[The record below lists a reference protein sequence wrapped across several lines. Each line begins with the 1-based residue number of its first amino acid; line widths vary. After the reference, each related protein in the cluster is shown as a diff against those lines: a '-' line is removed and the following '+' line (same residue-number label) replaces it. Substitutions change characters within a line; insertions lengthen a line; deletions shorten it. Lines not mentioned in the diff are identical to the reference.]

1 MKRPSI
7 VVVGTMHMDFTVYVD
22 HLPKPGETVL
32 GRDFEMSPGGKGA
45 NQAVAISRLGGVS
58 YLISRVGEDY
68 IGDLLLDNARRNGV
82 RVDFVKK
89 DPDVHSG
96 VALIFVDKSGENM
109 IAVAPGVDSRISPDD
124 VREAEAALA
133 EASAVVAQLEI
144 PVETAVEAV
153 RAAKSRGML
162 TILNPAPAK
171 PIPEEV
177 YSLIDVL
184 TPNVRELEAL
194 AGVTIRTDED
204 VVNAANLLREKGV
217 RMVVVT
223 LGKRGAMIVDERG
236 HRRVPTYEVPVIDTV
251 GAGDAFNGALALAL
265 SLGADI
271 DEAVDFANMVASIKV
286 TKKGAQ
292 AGLPRRDEVLRF
304 AEERGV
310 TLNVLKLLN
319 ELRG

>member
-1 MKRPSI
+1 
-7 VVVGTMHMDFTVYVD
+7 MHMDFTVYVD